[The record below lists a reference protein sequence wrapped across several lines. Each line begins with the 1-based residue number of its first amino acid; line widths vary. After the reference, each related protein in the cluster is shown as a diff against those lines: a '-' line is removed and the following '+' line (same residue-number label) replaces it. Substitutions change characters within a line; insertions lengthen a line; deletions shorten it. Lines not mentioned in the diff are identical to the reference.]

1 MGTQFKCVDCYTK
14 SFLREKRKRKMA
26 SSSRDRG
33 SNTCDEE
40 TGMTSGTPVTTV
52 ETSSGPG
59 NRTRTSRFTTTTTTT
74 TTSTGRRVNISGQD
88 TGRLSIW
95 EVLGIVS
102 TFRQNVERLKLYR
115 ATLSVVRFMAVLNF
129 IYTVVGSA
137 FLIIGL
143 SPKVYEAMEINNNQS
158 AQFLRLGVF
167 VSLFTPLALSCD
179 LLALRGL
186 RTRRK
191 ALMLP
196 WLVLYAILVAL
207 VMAVVLTGTFHY
219 GFHWRYLL
227 LGLCCLCFFSAWRQV
242 RLQYSAMV
250 LPRPTCCTVED
261 LATDLR
267 ARELSDVVSDPLPND
282 LPPKYDDL
290 EQPPRYDEHVHQQQ
304 QQQQ

>member
-1 MGTQFKCVDCYTK
+1 
-14 SFLREKRKRKMA
+14 MA

-143 SPKVYEAMEINNNQS
+143 SPSVYEAMDINNSQS
-158 AQFLRLGVF
+158 AQFLKLGVF
-167 VSLFTPLALSCD
+167 VSLFAPLALSCD

-186 RTRRK
+186 RSWRK

-207 VMAVVLTGTFHY
+207 VMAVVLTGTFKS

-267 ARELSDVVSDPLPND
+267 ARELSDVVTEPLPND
-282 LPPKYDDL
+282 LPPKYEDL
-290 EQPPRYDEHVHQQQ
+290 EQPPKYEEHAQQQEQEQAGQQAGQQQ
-304 QQQQ
+304 QPLQQ